1 MTMIFNDNLNKKLFI
16 NDLLNILQITI
27 LIIKKHVI
35 KLVMLYHQ

>member
-35 KLVMLYHQ
+35 KLVMYHQ

>member
-35 KLVMLYHQ
+35 KLVMHHQ